1 MELLLVIVELIIAD
15 LILGGDNAVVISMAT
30 KNLPQEMKLKAS
42 MYGALFAIILRVIFI
57 LIILIFGEQHIILLN
72 IFAGLLL
79 IKVAADLVSTEEE
92 EVDVKQSKS
101 LAKAI
106 KSIVI
111 ADAVMSFDNAIVIAS
126 IVAATTFSIQLQV
139 VLIICALLVSFP
151 IIIFGAS
158 ILSKII
164 DKYSFVV
171 YFFGILLIHIAV
183 ELIIKDTLF
192 AKYNIDAISN
202 IHGYQVWVVAII
214 IFGLIWLRMRSEGNV
229 TEQK

>member
-1 MELLLVIVELIIAD
+1 MELLLVIVELIVAD

-30 KNLPQEMKLKAS
+30 KNLPQDMKLKAS

-72 IFAGLLL
+72 ILAGCLL
-79 IKVAADLVSTEEE
+79 IKVAFDLISPEEE
-92 EVDVKQSKS
+92 EVNVSDSKS
-101 LAKAI
+101 LIKAI

-139 VLIICALLVSFP
+139 ILIICALLVSFP

-158 ILSKII
+158 ILSKVIE
-164 DKYSFVV
+164 KYSFVV

-192 AKYNIDAISN
+192 VKYDIDAIST
-202 IHGYQVWVVAII
+202 IHGLQVWAIALAIFAVVW
-214 IFGLIWLRMRSEGNV
+214 FGASKREGETV
-229 TEQK
+229 EA